1 MFYHMDNFNKRIL
14 NADFKLN
21 LNSNLNK
28 SERLF
33 LSFLLK
39 RYLKTDNLKIK
50 VLTKEL
56 NLLLNLNCEELNQFF
71 DKISKKSISY
81 IFNDSDDYFL
91 GAFNLIN
98 AFLINDKETFIQLPK
113 EFKYSNY
120 VKTLYSFYNKP
131 TYKFYCYFIS
141 NFILKKSFEVKLEDF
156 KDILASDN
164 KYERFF
170 DFEKN
175 LIKPLI
181 KDLEYSYKIK
191 YEKIKSGLNQ
201 NNKIVSIKFLFENEV
216 FESNDD
222 MKLKSILFMI
232 KSDIHDIS
240 EVYSI
245 LKNGIQNHGYDI
257 TYKTCFKIKKLYKK
271 TVLSF
276 DEVLKA
282 SFKKL
287 DLKDVEPVIYINNN
301 FRSAKELKKTFL
313 YELEKFKPG
322 VLLDTSFFS
331 EKFLQDF
338 LLLND
343 NKILNFKNSE
353 LSIFINW
360 KNNEESEIKIYIY

>member
-1 MFYHMDNFNKRIL
+1 MFYHMDNFNKRIT

-39 RYLKTDNLKIK
+39 NFLKTDNLKIK
-50 VLTKEL
+50 ILTNEL
-56 NLLLNLNCEELNQFF
+56 NLLLKLNSEELNNFL

-81 IFNDSDDYFL
+81 TFNDSNDYFS

-98 AFLINDKETFIQLPK
+98 AFLINNSETFIQLPK
-113 EFKYSNY
+113 EFKYSKH
-120 VKTLYSFYNKP
+120 VKILYSFYNKP

-141 NFILKKSFEVKLEDF
+141 NFILKKSFEVKIESF
-156 KDILASDN
+156 KDILGSDN

-191 YEKIKSGLNQ
+191 YEKIKSGSNQ
-201 NNKIVSIKFLFENEV
+201 NNKIIGIKFLFENEI
-216 FESNDD
+216 FKTNDD

-232 KSDIHDIS
+232 KSDINDIA

-245 LKNGIQNHGYDI
+245 LKNGIQNHGYDK
-257 TYKTCFKIKKLYKK
+257 TFQTCFKIKKIYKK
-271 TVLSF
+271 SLLSF

-287 DLKDVEPVIYINNN
+287 DLKDIEPVIHIKNN
-301 FRSAKELKKTFL
+301 FRSVKELKKTFL
-313 YELEKFKPG
+313 SELEKFKPG
-322 VLLDTSFFS
+322 LLLDTSFFS